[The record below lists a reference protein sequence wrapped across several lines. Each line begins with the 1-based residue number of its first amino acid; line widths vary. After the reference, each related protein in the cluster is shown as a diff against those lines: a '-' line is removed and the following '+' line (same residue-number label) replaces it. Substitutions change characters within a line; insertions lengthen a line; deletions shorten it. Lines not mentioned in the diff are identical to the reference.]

1 MKTKSTMKKLVT
13 LFTAIAVLITS
24 IVVYQPQTA
33 EAASKKTTANNY
45 IKFATSET
53 MKGKEYTEENLLLNT
68 VTEITTYKGQKTT
81 LVPACIR
88 YQDGQLFDVGKGCV
102 SFKTLK
108 CKSSKPS
115 VASVSKKGVITPKKT
130 GKTTITVSSIYDS
143 TVKGTIEVT
152 VTTKAKAVKAAKKA
166 SKEAKFILEAS
177 HQKTVDSAWMYP
189 GEYMTLSIKYSKN
202 MKSKKLKWK
211 SSDKNIATVDKNG
224 VVTTKKKG
232 NVTITATS
240 ATDKSV
246 KATFEIEVKKR
257 PSAEE
262 NRKEYGYKAIM
273 DITYECV
280 KTRENDE
287 TIYANPVTN
296 RPANTETK
304 SLTQN
309 AKIHLYMNKT
319 APGATVFNGVPTE
332 TIDEKVNFNVKRIY
346 GASSQ
351 EVIYTNSNP
360 EVGELDEDYVFVPK
374 KSGVTVITVESDVNK
389 KLKDI
394 FTITVEDLN
403 EIRE

>member
-152 VTTKAKAVKAAKKA
+152 VTTKAKAVKAAKKETKKA
-166 SKEAKFILEAS
+166 RFILEAS

-211 SSDKNIATVDKNG
+211 SSDKSIATVDKNG

-240 ATDKSV
+240 AADKSV
-246 KATFEIEVKKR
+246 KATFEIEVKR
-257 PSAEE
+257 LPTAEE
-262 NRKEYGYKAIM
+262 YKKEYMAPNRSYRVTQGVLFYSVESRR
-273 DITYECV
+273 DDPTV
-280 KTRENDE
+280 KEV
-287 TIYANPVTN
+287 ATN
-296 RPANTETK
+296 NNQADV
-304 SLTQN
+304 
-309 AKIHLYMNKT
+309 HLYMNKYDGGT
-319 APGATVFNGVPTE
+319 FNGIPINPTYA
-332 TIDEKVNFNVKRIY
+332 EKANLNVAHVY

-374 KSGVTVITVESDVNK
+374 KPGVTVITVQSVVNK
-389 KLKDI
+389 KLKSTI
-394 FTITVEDLN
+394 TITVEDYQSLSCF
-403 EIRE
+403 